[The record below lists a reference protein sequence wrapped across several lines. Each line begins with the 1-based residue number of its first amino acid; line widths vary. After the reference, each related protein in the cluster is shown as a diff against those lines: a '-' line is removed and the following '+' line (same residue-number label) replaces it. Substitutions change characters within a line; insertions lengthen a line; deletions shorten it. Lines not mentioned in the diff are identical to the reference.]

1 MAWLQF
7 LVSAA
12 LLLLA
17 ASKLAEY
24 GDVIAARTRLGG
36 MFIGTLLLA
45 GATSLP
51 ELLTT
56 VNSLFQNV
64 PNLAAGNLY
73 GSNMFNMFLLGLLDM
88 AFYQVRVLRQ
98 VALKHALSASL
109 ASLLISMAV
118 LFPMANIGLSIG
130 WVGLDSLA
138 LIVVYILGVRLLRS
152 EGSAALAAAEEAE
165 VASLPP
171 LWRAL
176 LGFSLATAVLAV
188 ASPLLVSSAAAI
200 AEITGLGTSFIG
212 ITLVGMVTS
221 LPEAATTVAAARIGA
236 FDLAVG
242 NLFGSNMFNM
252 LVLGLTDFFFTKGR
266 FLSVIDPGFVLVGL
280 LGLLMTI
287 LALVNNLARSERR
300 LLIAEV
306 DALLLVAC
314 YFAGLYFFYVRQ
326 IGL

>member
-7 LVSAA
+7 LLGSA

-17 ASKLAEY
+17 AVKLAEY

-36 MFIGTLLLA
+36 MFIGTLLIA

-56 VNSLFQNV
+56 INSLFQGV

-152 EGSAALAAAEEAE
+152 EGSAALATAEEAE
-165 VASLPP
+165 VTSLPP

-176 LGFSLATAVLAV
+176 LGFSLATAVLAAV
-188 ASPLLVSSAAAI
+188 SPLLVSSAAAI

-252 LVLGLTDFFFTKGR
+252 FVLGLTDFFFTKGR
-266 FLSVIDPGFVLVGL
+266 FLSAIDPGFVLVGL